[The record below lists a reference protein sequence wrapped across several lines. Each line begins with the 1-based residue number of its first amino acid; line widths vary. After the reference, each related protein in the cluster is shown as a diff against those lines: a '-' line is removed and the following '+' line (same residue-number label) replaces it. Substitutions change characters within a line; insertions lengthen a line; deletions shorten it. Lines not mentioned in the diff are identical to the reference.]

1 MLCLEPRYKHE
12 IRREDQEALRKL
24 VKVQYHRKMT
34 PEIQRELEA
43 ARARGDKEV
52 PSTPA
57 LVAKSH
63 VSKHVTEDVRS
74 LPPVLTDEDC
84 R

>member
-12 IRREDQEALRKL
+12 IRREDQEALQRL
-24 VKVQYHRKMT
+24 VKMQYHRKMT

-52 PSTPA
+52 PGTPA
-57 LVAKSH
+57 LIAKSH
-63 VSKHVTEDVRS
+63 VLKHVTEDVRS
-74 LPPVLTDEDC
+74 LPPVMMDEDC
-84 R
+84 